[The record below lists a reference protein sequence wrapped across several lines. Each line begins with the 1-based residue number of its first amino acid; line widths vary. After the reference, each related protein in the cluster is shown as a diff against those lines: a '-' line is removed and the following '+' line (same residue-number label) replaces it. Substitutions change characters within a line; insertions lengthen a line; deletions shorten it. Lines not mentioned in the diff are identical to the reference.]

1 MIKIIKKIMHLI
13 TSFLARLTRYAENEH
28 SNAQWRRRDNTK
40 AWKPTIKTARQTF

>member
-1 MIKIIKKIMHLI
+1 MIKIIKKIASNN
-13 TSFLARLTRYAENEH
+13 SFLARLTRYAENEQ